1 MSADDSDA
9 GVGFGVGIPPWPWPC
24 PWLWLWFMPAP
35 LLALEPAC
43 MWTPVAA
50 VARLMLI
57 IPPRLWL
64 SLDEPAL
71 ELDES
76 PDDDEDEDD
85 ELDDV
90 CADQGA

>member
-1 MSADDSDA
+1 
-9 GVGFGVGIPPWPWPC
+9 
-24 PWLWLWFMPAP
+24 
-35 LLALEPAC
+35 
-43 MWTPVAA
+43 
-50 VARLMLI
+50 MLI